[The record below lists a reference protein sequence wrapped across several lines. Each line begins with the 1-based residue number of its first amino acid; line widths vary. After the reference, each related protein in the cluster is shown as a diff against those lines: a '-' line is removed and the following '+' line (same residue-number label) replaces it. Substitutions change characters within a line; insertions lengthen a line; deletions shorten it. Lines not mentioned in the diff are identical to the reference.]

1 MSSITGEIL
10 CNKKDKGIE
19 MNLFTDNKSLF
30 YIINMTNVILDKR
43 LRVDIAALRLRSDLL
58 NPNFGSQKSAL
69 L

>member
-1 MSSITGEIL
+1 
-10 CNKKDKGIE
+10 

-30 YIINMTNVILDKR
+30 DAINTTNVILDKR